1 MSPPRAMTIARC
13 LFVAAVGTVLALSA
27 TFRAAEAYWRAD
39 PAHAPRFIRSS
50 PGLRLADAETRRA
63 GLGWQE
69 IDAPEV
75 AANAR
80 AVLVIEP
87 LEAVALRQLAELEP
101 NSSAKTRQLLQLS
114 DRVTR
119 RDMIG
124 QILLINV
131 AAGANDFGEALAH
144 YDRALSVQPQ
154 LASTLL
160 PVLANG
166 LTDPGIVKELSKYA
180 SRPWFP
186 PLLFIGVEQGAP
198 VSAITQLALY
208 AQPQRLAERDTL
220 ASELID
226 KQLAVERRDNTRT
239 RTLVSRL
246 GGDRQAIL
254 DDLAFNPATTRT
266 QNYPLS
272 WRLTDDG
279 TIETTLLPPAG
290 LVIRASPAGAGIAAT
305 RVSLLKPG
313 IYRLS
318 LRLMYDLDAP
328 RAALLWD
335 VACADGRSL
344 WKAELPHDREGVT
357 IDASMAI
364 PDGCGQQ
371 MWRLDVRA
379 DDSRF
384 ASTARISW
392 LAVRPK

>member
-1 MSPPRAMTIARC
+1 MSPPRATTIARW
-13 LFVAAVGTVLALSA
+13 LIVAVVGGVLATSA
-27 TFRAAEAYWRAD
+27 TFKAAEAYWRGD

-50 PGLRLADAETRRA
+50 PGLRLADAENRRA
-63 GLGWQE
+63 GLGWPA
-69 IDAPEV
+69 IDAPAV

-80 AVLVIEP
+80 EVLVHEP
-87 LEAVALRQLAELEP
+87 LEAVALRQLAELTP
-101 NSSAKTRQLLQLS
+101 DSSDKTRQLLQLS

-119 RDMIG
+119 RDTIG

-166 LTDPGIVKELSKYA
+166 LGDPTVVNELSKYA
-180 SRPWFP
+180 PRPWFQ
-186 PLLFIGVEQGAP
+186 PLLLTGIEQGAP
-198 VSAITQLALY
+198 VSAIAELALH
-208 AQPQRLAERDTL
+208 AQRRRPEERDAL
-220 ASELID
+220 ASDLID
-226 KQLAVERRDNTRT
+226 KQLAAERRDNSRT
-239 RTLVSRL
+239 RALVSRL
-246 GGDRQAIL
+246 GGSRQAIL
-254 DDLAFNPATTRT
+254 DDLAFNSATTRS

-272 WRLTDDG
+272 WRLTNDG
-279 TIETTLLPPAG
+279 TIETTLLPPAS
-290 LVIRASPAGAGIAAT
+290 LVIRASPAGAATAAT
-305 RVSLLKPG
+305 RVSLLKAG
-313 IYRLS
+313 IYRLK

-335 VACADGRSL
+335 VACSDGRSL

-357 IDASMAI
+357 IDASVAI

-379 DDSRF
+379 DDSQF
-384 ASTARISW
+384 ASMARISG
-392 LAVRPK
+392 LAVRPR